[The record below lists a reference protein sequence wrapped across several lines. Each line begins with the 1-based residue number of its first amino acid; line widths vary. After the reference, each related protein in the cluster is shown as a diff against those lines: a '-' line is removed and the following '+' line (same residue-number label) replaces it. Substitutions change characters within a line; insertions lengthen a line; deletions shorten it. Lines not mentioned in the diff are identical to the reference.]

1 MNSVAGA
8 VRFERGFKIKSR
20 YWEPRFVG
28 ITREER
34 DGKAY
39 HNHVIVMPHIGRTG
53 IGLNRMYKMGRAA
66 AESL

>member
-8 VRFERGFKIKSR
+8 VSVRFERGFKIKSW

-28 ITREER
+28 ITREEG

-39 HNHVIVMPHIGRTG
+39 DNLVIVMPYRPNRYRIEQDVQNEPGRC
-53 IGLNRMYKMGRAA
+53 
-66 AESL
+66 